1 MASRR
6 IASDEKDILD
16 QDDRTSS
23 PLAESDKS
31 NITPAVP
38 ASVIIKLLA
47 FTLAMIGG
55 PIGTY
60 FLTLHTVFKG
70 NSTFAGATAAIMANF
85 VLIAYV
91 VVAMKEDQSER
102 VEAEKKAKEKKGL

>member
-6 IASDEKDILD
+6 ITPDEKDMLG
-16 QDDRTSS
+16 QDDQIASS
-23 PLAESDKS
+23 SLPSDKS

-38 ASVIIKLLA
+38 ALQRS
-47 FTLAMIGG
+47 
-55 PIGTY
+55 
-60 FLTLHTVFKG
+60 G

-102 VEAEKKAKEKKGL
+102 LEAEKHAKEKKGL